1 MIRKGKLVKNTA
13 IALAIISVFGST
25 LTSVSAAEL
34 IKSSSAITQ
43 YVDGTYDI
51 NAKLLK
57 EESDEDSM
65 AGGYLESTK
74 IQISNNKIYMIMK
87 FANGSLLKE
96 LNPKVNGKDV
106 KGTTTTYSS
115 KDTKTIK
122 FEIGSLND
130 AIELDVKINPFGNFV
145 IDATCRVKI
154 VSSEIPTL
162 PEDNNDDA
170 VTSPTPSV
178 PSEGEDDK
186 EEIKENEQKLN
197 TVLKHETEDKDSMAN
212 KFLNSSK
219 LKTVDNRKYMVLEF
233 NSGDMFT
240 AMKATVS
247 GSEVETKFERD
258 KENNTVIV
266 EFEIGSLK
274 DEILLSFTYNT
285 PMGSMTHGA
294 RIQSEISSS
303 DNNESEDKDEVT
315 PPTDSEEDNNTGND
329 NSNSGSDLNNGSGT
343 NNDSN
348 SNNSSGS
355 DNNSNSNNGSGTNN
369 DSNSNSGSS
378 NSNNTYKNGY
388 YQLKN
393 IVHID
398 NAVGYQMVRNL
409 LSETTN
415 MEVKNGKT
423 YITLRMSSY
432 SLMKDITMKV
442 NNKTVKFTKNLIN
455 NDTVEFVVE
464 VPNLN
469 AKITMG
475 MFVTAMDKTVD
486 FDITFNKESVK
497 FISSNEEPTIP
508 ESNGGSANNDGSNS
522 SLSNNSNNNS
532 DEKVENTTV
541 KGKLYTIKNEIISDS
556 ATGKQMAR
564 KYTSSTTKIEE
575 INGKMYATLTF
586 TGVDLMSNHKIYVNG
601 SLVSHTIT
609 ASSST
614 SKSIRFAIPNVNADI
629 KVQAYI
635 IPMNATVTYGVK
647 LLEDTLTFVKDF
659 TVENGRLPQT
669 GSAFGSEMLLVLGG
683 LLTASGALLRRKRK

>member
-25 LTSVSAAEL
+25 LTPVSAAE
-34 IKSSSAITQ
+34 IMKSSTAITQ

-51 NAKLLK
+51 NAKLIK
-57 EESDEDSM
+57 DTSDEDSM
-65 AGGYLESTK
+65 ANGYLKSTK

-87 FANGSLLKE
+87 FTSGSLLKE
-96 LNPKVNGKDV
+96 LNPRINGKSV
-106 KGTTTTYSS
+106 KGTITTDSS
-115 KDTKTIK
+115 DDTKTVK
-122 FEIGSLND
+122 FEINSLTDN
-130 AIELDVKINPFGNFV
+130 ITLGVKINPFGSFV
-145 IDATCRVKI
+145 VDADCRVK
-154 VSSEIPTL
+154 VEKAEIPTQPTN
-162 PEDNNDDA
+162 PEEDDDA
-170 VTSPTPSV
+170 VTSPTPNV
-178 PSEGEDDK
+178 PSEDENDK
-186 EEIKENEQKLN
+186 EEVNENEKTLN
-197 TVLKHETEDKDSMAN
+197 TVLKHETEDKDSSAN
-212 KFLNSSK
+212 RYLESSK
-219 LKTVDNRKYMVLEF
+219 LKTVGNKKYMVMNF
-233 NSGDMFT
+233 NSGNMFT
-240 AMKATVS
+240 AMKASVN
-247 GSEVETKFERD
+247 GKEVETKFEYD
-258 KENNTVIV
+258 KKSDIATV
-266 EFEIGSLK
+266 EFEISSLE
-274 DEILLSFTYNT
+274 DEMLLTFTYNT
-285 PMGSMTHGA
+285 PIGSMTHSA
-294 RIQSEISSS
+294 RIKSEIATSENEGDITPPS
-303 DNNESEDKDEVT
+303 DNEEDKEDDNNSESED
-315 PPTDSEEDNNTGND
+315 
-329 NSNSGSDLNNGSGT
+329 
-343 NNDSN
+343 
-348 SNNSSGS
+348 
-355 DNNSNSNNGSGTNN
+355 SNNGSSSNN
-369 DSNSNSGSS
+369 NSGNGSNSNDGSGSNSGSS
-378 NSNNTYKNGY
+378 NSSATYKNGY

-398 NAVGYQMVRNL
+398 NATGYQMVRNL

-508 ESNGGSANNDGSNS
+508 ESNSGSTNNGGSNS
-522 SLSNNSNNNS
+522 SSSNNSTNNS
-532 DEKVENTTV
+532 EEKVENTTV

-575 INGKMYATLTF
+575 IDGKMYATLTF

-635 IPMNATVTYGVK
+635 IPMNATVTYGIK

-659 TVENGRLPQT
+659 TVENGSLPQT
-669 GSAFGSEMLLVLGG
+669 GSAFGSEMLLGLGG